1 MNAIKTILEK
11 ECKKRKL
18 KLHYIDDAIAYRS
31 EDLIFIN
38 KNLVS
43 DKRFEKYAVEV
54 IYHELRHTG
63 RFSSKDFWM
72 DMFEGDLMENLKF
85 GFKYPKSLWHFWP
98 VSKFNGVSYVDANQI
113 IQYVIIL
120 ITIFLLGAWIS

>member
-1 MNAIKTILEK
+1 MNAIKVILEK

-63 RFSSKDFWM
+63 KFSSKDFWM

-85 GFKYPKSLWHFWP
+85 GFKYPKSLLPFWP
-98 VSKFNGVSYVDANQI
+98 VSKFNGVTYVDANQI
-113 IQYVIIL
+113 IQNLIIL
-120 ITIFLLGAWIS
+120 ITIFLLGAWIL